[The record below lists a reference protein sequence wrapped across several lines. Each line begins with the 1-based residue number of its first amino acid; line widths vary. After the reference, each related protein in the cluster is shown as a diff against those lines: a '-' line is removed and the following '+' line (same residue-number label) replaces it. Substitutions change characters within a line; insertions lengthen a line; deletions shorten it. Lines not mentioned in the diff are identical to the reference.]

1 MKKWIMPIVILM
13 IVSVTVALTNKFHY
27 PDLPFANKT
36 KQEVA
41 KLAITSQLPLSKITQ
56 QDGYVWLI
64 TDDSKEEALQ
74 SLKQRMARNGWEFV
88 EQSGLNYFFE
98 KENEQV
104 VIASQQWTRNYL
116 LFQLPIGL

>member
-1 MKKWIMPIVILM
+1 MKKWIIPIVIVM
-13 IVSVTVALTNKFHY
+13 IISVTVALTTKFHY

-56 QDGYVWLI
+56 QDGYVWFV
-64 TDDSKEEALQ
+64 TDDPKDVALQ

-88 EQSGLNYFFE
+88 EQTELNYFFE

-104 VIASQQWTRNYL
+104 VIESHQWTRNYL